1 MILMNKVNVLNI
13 KFSNISDDELLNILE
28 NAFMSESNLRIVTPN
43 PEIVMAANK
52 SDSLRNMINN
62 SSLVLKD
69 GIGIKIAEKLKG
81 VNGEKR
87 QTGIETTTIVIQFI
101 LSAPRMRFFKRQLSI
116 LRINFRIL
124 LLKANIMGILKMGLL
139 KRGRS

>member
-13 KFSNISDDELLNILE
+13 KFSDISDAELLNILE
-28 NAFMSESNLRIVTPN
+28 NAFMNESNLRIVTPN

-69 GIGIKIAEKLKG
+69 GIGIKIAEKLKR
-81 VNGEKR
+81 EWR
-87 QTGIETTTIVIQFI
+87 
-101 LSAPRMRFFKRQLSI
+101 
-116 LRINFRIL
+116 
-124 LLKANIMGILKMGLL
+124 KATNWN
-139 KRGRS
+139 